1 MGGHFDLLNAKHI
14 NVSSNGFSRVPNIL
28 VGTFLNL
35 LGAKKEIL
43 GVISYKHIGGD
54 FFNLLGAK
62 KENIRCNFIVY

>member
-1 MGGHFDLLNAKHI
+1 MGF
-14 NVSSNGFSRVPNIL
+14 FIL

-43 GVISYKHIGGD
+43 GVILYKHIDGD